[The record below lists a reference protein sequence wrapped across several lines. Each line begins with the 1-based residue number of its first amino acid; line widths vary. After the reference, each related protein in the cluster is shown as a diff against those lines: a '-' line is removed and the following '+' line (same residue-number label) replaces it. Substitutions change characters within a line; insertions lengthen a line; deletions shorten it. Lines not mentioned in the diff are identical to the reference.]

1 MIDSRQFHAYVWN
14 KSQQPRIGISGMDI
28 RHLRY
33 FCVLAEQL
41 HFTKAALLLNVAQPA
56 LSHQIRQLE
65 EELNT
70 QLVERSNRRVCLTPA
85 GELFRERAAR
95 ILEQIEQATR
105 ETARVGQGEAGNLVI
120 GVVSTAV
127 CSVLPELLRS
137 VRREAPHIAIDI
149 REMEPGEQVEA
160 LRREIIDV
168 GLLFLSIQDMGFD
181 SLVVSKERL
190 IMALPTGHPAAASE
204 KVCLHDLTGET
215 FLIPRRQ
222 PVRGFHEVVLE
233 TLRAGGIA
241 SPRLQPTRLLQT
253 AVFLVAGQLG
263 VALVPE
269 SFRSHLRVRGCVYRD
284 IAGMPAY
291 ADLIGMWRRGSAPP
305 VLRRFLAE
313 LKRIQKPAQKL
324 MSAGKPT

>member
-1 MIDSRQFHAYVWN
+1 MEIRQ
-14 KSQQPRIGISGMDI
+14 
-28 RHLRY
+28 LRW

-70 QLVERSNRRVCLTPA
+70 QLLERTNRRVRLTAA
-85 GELFRERAAR
+85 GELFRARAAR
-95 ILEQIEQATR
+95 VLDEFDQTAR
-105 ETARVGQGEAGNLVI
+105 ETARMGQGETGSLVI

-127 CSVLPELLRS
+127 CSVLPGLLRS
-137 VRREAPHIAIDI
+137 FRRESPQISIDI

-160 LRREIIDV
+160 LRRETIDI
-168 GLLFLSIQDMGFD
+168 GLLFVSIQDAAFD
-181 SLVVSKERL
+181 SLVVSRERL
-190 IMALPTGHPAAASE
+190 IVALPTGHPAASAG
-204 KVCLHDLTGET
+204 KVRLRDLKAET

-222 PVRGFHEVVLE
+222 TVPGYHELVMSA
-233 TLRAGGIA
+233 LRSADIP

-269 SFRSHLRVRGCVYRD
+269 SFRRHLRIRGCVYRD
-284 IAGMPAY
+284 IAGAPTH
-291 ADLIGMWRRGSAPP
+291 ADLIGLWRRTNVPP
-305 VLRRFLAE
+305 ALRRF
-313 LKRIQKPAQKL
+313 IQQLNRTP
-324 MSAGKPT
+324 